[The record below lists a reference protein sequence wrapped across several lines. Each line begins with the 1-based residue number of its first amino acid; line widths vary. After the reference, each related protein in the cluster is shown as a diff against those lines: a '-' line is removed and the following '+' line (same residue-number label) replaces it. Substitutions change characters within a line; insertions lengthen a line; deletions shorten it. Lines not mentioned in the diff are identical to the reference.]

1 MAENNNKVKFGLK
14 NVHYATFTEEEGV
27 VTYGVPVAIPG
38 AVSLTLNTKG
48 DLTEFYAD
56 DSAYFVTTSNDGYEG
71 DLEIALVPD
80 HFRKDVLGDRVD
92 KNDVLFEDAN
102 AIPERFA
109 LLYEF
114 NGDKK
119 ATRHV
124 NYNVSVSRPDIEG
137 STKEAGI
144 DPATETLE
152 IIATPD
158 KDGFVKARALAGQVP
173 YETFYDSVYVFVD
186 VEEVGE

>member
-1 MAENNNKVKFGLK
+1 MAENNNKVRFGLK
-14 NVHYATFTEEEGV
+14 NVHYATFTEIDGIISYA
-27 VTYGVPVAIPG
+27 TPVAIPG
-38 AVSLTLNTKG
+38 AVALTLNTKG

-56 DSAYFVTTSNDGYEG
+56 DTAFFVTTSNDGYEG

-80 HFRKDVLGDRVD
+80 HFRTSVLGDRVD

-119 ATRHV
+119 GTRHV

-144 DPATETLE
+144 DPDTETLE
-152 IIATPD
+152 IIATPG
-158 KDGFVKARALAGQVP
+158 KDGFVKARALAGQEP
-173 YETFYDSVYVFVD
+173 YEAFYDSVYVFT
-186 VEEVGE
+186 ELGE